1 MKKINKILMPLIL
14 SFIGGFLDIYAISYR
29 GGKFC
34 FLQTGN
40 LIYIANDLINNNLN
54 SVYIGLFIFL
64 AFTIGLII
72 ANLLTLLLKKKAKEE
87 FIQILLLGLVFLLV
101 IPNYFFSKS
110 NNYFELSY
118 IGIFS
123 LGLIGGILL
132 ESFRFSY
139 LAYTATMMTNNYKL
153 FWHSLISGICEKNKI
168 ETKKAFVYF
177 LIIIAFILGVTCF
190 SLCYKYDIIMQYI
203 IFIPHF
209 LILIL
214 LIREIRMISIGG

>member
-1 MKKINKILMPLIL
+1 MKKVDKILMPLIL
-14 SFIGGFLDIYAISYR
+14 SFIGGFLDIYAIMYR

-54 SVYIGLFIFL
+54 SVYIGLFIFF
-64 AFTIGLII
+64 AFTVGLIV

-87 FIQILLLGLVFLLV
+87 FSQMILLGLVFILI
-101 IPNYFFSKS
+101 IPNYFFNKS

-153 FWHSLISGICEKNKI
+153 FWHSLLNGICEKNKS
-168 ETKKAFVYF
+168 ESKKALVYF
-177 LIIIAFILGVTCF
+177 LIIMAFILGVTCF
-190 SLCYKYDIIMQYI
+190 SLCYKYDIIVQYI

-214 LIREIRMISIGG
+214 LIREINLVSFGG